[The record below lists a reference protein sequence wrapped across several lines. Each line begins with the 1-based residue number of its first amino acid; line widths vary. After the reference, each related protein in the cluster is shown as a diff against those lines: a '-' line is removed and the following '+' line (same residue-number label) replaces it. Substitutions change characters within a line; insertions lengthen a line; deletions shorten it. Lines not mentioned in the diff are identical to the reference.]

1 MDLRYCTYFGDRLA
15 FFFLAVGA
23 GKLATISSYFLFAA
37 VGAVVGGVGVLVE
50 VEVETVVD
58 PEAGALVDMV
68 GGKKK
73 AHLGRSTQKE
83 TTGHN
88 HVQCHDASNI
98 HKVLKRL
105 SYGHSEYKKIL
116 L

>member
-58 PEAGALVDMV
+58 LEAGALVDMV
-68 GGKKK
+68 GGKKRREG
-73 AHLGRSTQKE
+73 LTTPLPNWEVRPSRPSTSMSRST
-83 TTGHN
+83 
-88 HVQCHDASNI
+88 
-98 HKVLKRL
+98 
-105 SYGHSEYKKIL
+105 L
-116 L
+116 LN